1 MTIRVTCPNGH
12 KLAVK
17 KSRAGTMGICPACEA
32 KFQIPELKQETVTE
46 SSIMRI
52 LGIGDMLRGKNDDSV
67 ANKSFIE
74 AGPGIMSVTATASK
88 PSSTNLKKTQV
99 CPQCDWEI
107 DAGYHICPHCR
118 YYLMGNTGEY

>member
-17 KSRAGTMGICPACEA
+17 KSRAGTIGICPACEA
-32 KFQIPELKQETVTE
+32 KFKIPEIKQETVTE

-52 LGIGDMLRGKNDDSV
+52 LGIGDVLRKAND
-67 ANKSFIE
+67 AKQQ
-74 AGPGIMSVTATASK
+74 PGMEMSPGTMSATAMVSN
-88 PSSTNLKKTQV
+88 PIVSIKKTQV